1 VSGGTPDILG
11 DLEYLE
17 YHWGSAYLI
26 GREGGQLTALRRDGR
41 GGMLTDP
48 DRDGLVRKIA
58 ADYTARP
65 VPRDLP

>member
-1 VSGGTPDILG
+1 MTGGSPDIPG
-11 DLEYLE
+11 DLEFLE

-26 GREGGQLTALRRDGR
+26 GREGGQLTADRRDGQ
-41 GGMLTDP
+41 GSTLTDP
-48 DRDGLVRKIA
+48 ERDGLRRKIA